1 MTSPLLSMT
10 AALVLAL
17 PAPLGAAEPAEVRV
31 AVVVG
36 NNAGLADDEPLRYAE
51 DDARRVYDVLTRIG
65 GVSPDRAYLLLDQ
78 PARSLRR
85 TLAVVTGRIQEL
97 ANQAPVSLVLYVSS
111 HADRN
116 ALHLSGSR
124 FGYDELRQ
132 SLSVMATRFRLV
144 IVDGCQTAVR
154 VQQKGGV
161 PTRPIDVDL
170 MATPQTEGE
179 VFISSASDGE
189 PAQEWA
195 YLRGA
200 LFTHHLLSG
209 LRGAAD
215 YDDNGVVSLFEAYS
229 YTYRNTTAE
238 AARASRLPQT
248 PSYEFQ
254 FRGFG
259 DWPFA
264 QPHKYGATIEL
275 SKELS
280 GRYWIAD
287 RANRLTSEVRKE
299 SGYVLR
305 VHAKPGWYRVVSPRG
320 SFVEATDVDLT
331 WGGARRLSPDDFVRR
346 PNQRH
351 TLRGSEPIV
360 LRPLQ
365 VLGGAGVAG
374 GTVSGLDL
382 MPSLALGLRY
392 GRHPWF
398 VWMRFFGSQGDF
410 QTTHLDVSHRELR
423 VAAAA
428 GFTRFLFGGI
438 EGAVG
443 LEVEIGWVRQTS
455 TRRAPD
461 AGALPSGLAEGVN
474 DGLLLSAGPV
484 VALAVPLD
492 ERWLLQIDGVVGVSW
507 LPIDGDS
514 LDPRALARLTMA
526 VGWRF

>member
-1 MTSPLLSMT
+1 MTIPLPSIA
-10 AALVLAL
+10 AALAFAL
-17 PAPLGAAEPAEVRV
+17 PAPSAAAERAEIRV

-51 DDARRVYDVLTRIG
+51 DDARKVYDVLTRIG
-65 GVSPDRAYLLLDQ
+65 GVSRDRAYLLLDQ
-78 PARSLRR
+78 PPRKLRR

-97 ANQAPVSLVLYVSS
+97 ANRAPVSLVLYVSS
-111 HADRN
+111 HADRS

-132 SLSVMATRFRLV
+132 ALSVMATRFRLI

-154 VQQKGGV
+154 AQSKGGV
-161 PTRPIDVDL
+161 PTAPIDVDL
-170 MATPQTEGE
+170 TAAPETEGE
-179 VFISSASDGE
+179 VIISSASDGE

-229 YTYRNTTAE
+229 YTYRNTTTE

-264 QPHKYGATIEL
+264 RPHKYGATIEL
-275 SKELS
+275 SRELS

-305 VHAKPGWYRVVSPRG
+305 VHARPGWYRVVSPRG
-320 SFVEATDVDLT
+320 PFVEATDVDLT
-331 WGGARRLSPDDFVRR
+331 WGGSRRLSPDDFVRV
-346 PNQRH
+346 PNQRR

-360 LRPLQ
+360 LRPFRL
-365 VLGGAGVAG
+365 VAGAGVAG
-374 GTVSGLDL
+374 GTVSGLGL
-382 MPSLALGLRY
+382 MPNLALGLRY

-398 VWMRFFGSQGDF
+398 VRMRLVGSQSDF
-410 QTTHLDVSHRELR
+410 RTPQLDVSHRELR
-423 VAAAA
+423 AAAA
-428 GFTRFLFGGI
+428 VGFTRFLFGGI

-443 LEVEIGWVRQTS
+443 FEVDIGWIRQTS
-455 TRRAPD
+455 TRTAPD
-461 AGALPSGLAEGVN
+461 ARALPLPLAEGVN
-474 DGLLLSAGPV
+474 DGLLVSAGPV
-484 VALAVPLD
+484 VGLAVPLD
-492 ERWLLQIDGVVGVSW
+492 DRWFLQIDGVVGVSW
-507 LPIDGDS
+507 LPINGDA
-514 LDPRALARLTMA
+514 LEPRALARATLA